1 LNYFVSDGLKLA
13 CTMEGKGTPIMLVHG
28 FGSTHRANWIETGW
42 TRALIDAGFRVI
54 MADGR
59 GHGASDK
66 PHDPA
71 DYALE
76 AMAEDVIALLDHIGE
91 PGVDIMGYS
100 MGAMVTLVALAL
112 HPERFDRAIAAGV
125 GENLLLAPRG
135 ADAVV
140 AAMQA
145 GRAEDI
151 ADPEARLYRLFA
163 DQNGQDRV
171 ALAACFQTLRQPYPV
186 ELLGKI
192 TRPVLVV
199 AGENDPVGAPSAL
212 AARIPGAT
220 SHVVPKRDHMRTVGD
235 KDYKAA
241 VLKFLETY

>member
-1 LNYFVSDGLKLA
+1 
-13 CTMEGKGTPIMLVHG
+13 MLVHG
-28 FGSTHRANWIETGW
+28 FGSTHRVNWIETGW
-42 TRALIDAGFRVI
+42 SRALIDAGFRVI

-66 PHDPA
+66 PHDPS
-71 DYALE
+71 DYALD
-76 AMAEDVIALLDHIGE
+76 AMAEDVIGLLDHLGE

-100 MGAMVTLVALAL
+100 MGAMVTLVALAQY
-112 HPERFDRAIAAGV
+112 PERFDRAIAAGV

-145 GRAEDI
+145 RRTEDI
-151 ADPEARLYRLFA
+151 TDPEARLYRLFA

-186 ELLGKI
+186 DLLGRI
-192 TRPVLVV
+192 VRPVLVV
-199 AGENDPVGAPSAL
+199 AGETDPVGSPSAL
-212 AARIPGAT
+212 AARIPGAV

-241 VLKFLETY
+241 VLKFLEST